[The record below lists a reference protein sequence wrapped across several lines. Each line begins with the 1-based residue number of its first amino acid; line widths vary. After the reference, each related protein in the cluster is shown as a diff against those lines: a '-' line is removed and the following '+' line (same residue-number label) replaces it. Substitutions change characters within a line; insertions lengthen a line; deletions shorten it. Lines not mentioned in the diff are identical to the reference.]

1 MRASRRTD
9 RYHRAWHRWAR
20 FVAQRCILR
29 TVVHSTVRVSVEGEA
44 NLEGL
49 EPPFI
54 VISNHSSHLD
64 APLLVTA
71 LPWRITR
78 HVATAVAA
86 DYFYRQR
93 WRRTL
98 TSFFFNSYPVERG
111 RGKKREAGLS
121 VTLLRENI
129 SLAIFPEGTRSRTGQ
144 MGSFKPGVA
153 ALARALRVPVLPLA
167 LVGAHDAMPPG
178 ASWPKKGR
186 LPVKVIIG
194 KPIHARRGESLP
206 DLNERL
212 YNQVWHMLTNQ
223 TPYVLVP
230 ESAPTAGSA
239 TEAAEPGT
247 DARPAADAERSDQ
260 RPASADRAAAGDDGA
275 AATSGRKAAGGP
287 NEGSERAPADES
299 EQREAGQA
307 ADDDEQPKR
316 KGGWLRR
323 LRSRR
328 REEPAEATTPA
339 ESAEVG
345 TPAEAVGDGTAAESA
360 EAATSAGS
368 AGTSTTTDSP
378 AEESGRKT
386 DDHDGAQEAG
396 GRR

>member
-9 RYHRAWHRWAR
+9 RYHWAWHRGAR
-20 FVAQRCILR
+20 FVAQRLILR
-29 TVVHSTVRVSVEGEA
+29 PIVHSTVRVSVEGEA

-49 EPPFI
+49 EPPYI

-78 HVATAVAA
+78 HMATAVAA

-121 VTLLRENI
+121 VTLLRENVA
-129 SLAIFPEGTRSRTGQ
+129 LAIFPEGTRSRTGQ
-144 MGSFKPGVA
+144 MGPFKPGVA

-178 ASWPKKGR
+178 SSWPKKGR

-194 KPIHARRGESLP
+194 KPIQARRGESLP
-206 DLNERL
+206 DLNDRL
-212 YNQVWHMLTNQ
+212 YTQVRHMLTNQ

-230 ESAPTAGSA
+230 ESAPSASSAHDDGAPEPPGNSAPGGRRGAADDTGDDRSDGASA
-239 TEAAEPGT
+239 TGGVSTT
-247 DARPAADAERSDQ
+247 DAGTPAADPP
-260 RPASADRAAAGDDGA
+260 PAASEDASGNDDGA
-275 AATSGRKAAGGP
+275 PT
-287 NEGSERAPADES
+287 
-299 EQREAGQA
+299 
-307 ADDDEQPKR
+307 KR
-316 KGGWLRR
+316 RRRWLRR
-323 LRSRR
+323 TRDRAP
-328 REEPAEATTPA
+328 EDPPANP
-339 ESAEVG
+339 SA
-345 TPAEAVGDGTAAESA
+345 
-360 EAATSAGS
+360 AG
-368 AGTSTTTDSP
+368 
-378 AEESGRKT
+378 ESGAEP
-386 DDHDGAQEAG
+386 DHDDGADEAG